1 MNKYKKLILS
11 KIINQENK
19 SQLIDKYLVPQELE
33 KKSNAEVSTPYKLRQ
48 EMLDKI
54 PVEFQSDVSYIPAN
68 KTRKLTPVYPKVF
81 EPCSGKGGFIID
93 IIDRFMNGL
102 KDDITDKEKRYKT
115 IVEECLYF
123 SDINPTN
130 IFICKLLVDPEN
142 KYKLNYNEGDTLEL
156 DIGEKWGV
164 EGFDAVIGN
173 PPYNNQLWAKFV
185 DYSIK
190 NMNKGGYLLYVHPC
204 NWRKPNHKV
213 GNIMKKYD
221 IHYIKIYDIKNTFK
235 LFNCNVR
242 VDWYLLQKL
251 SNNMET
257 LIVDDM
263 NTTYYINI
271 KDKHFIPNN
280 MINIIIKVS
289 SKDIHKLNI
298 IRSHKIISNSSKLK
312 EEKCETFK
320 YPVLTNLNSK
330 GKKIKY
336 TDNPIKN
343 VYKI

>member
-1 MNKYKKLILS
+1 MV
-11 KIINQENK
+11 IIIITNGNYGIVY
-19 SQLIDKYLVPQELE
+19 SNYYYHHLVSNHYYLESL
-33 KKSNAEVSTPYKLRQ
+33 KTG
-48 EMLDKI
+48 
-54 PVEFQSDVSYIPAN
+54 EFV
-68 KTRKLTPVYPKVF
+68 LPKVF
-81 EPCSGKGGFIID
+81 EPCSGKGGFLLD
-93 IIDRFMNGL
+93 IIDRLMDGL
-102 KDDITDKEKRYKT
+102 DYRIPDEKERYKT
-115 IVEECLYF
+115 IVEQCLYF
-123 SDINPTN
+123 NVGN
-130 IFICKLLVDPEN
+130 
-142 KYKLNYNEGDTLEL
+142 TLEL
-156 DIGEKWGV
+156 DIEKKWRV
-164 EGFDAVIGN
+164 KGFDDVVGN
-173 PPYNNQLWAKFV
+173 PPYNNELWAKFV

-298 IRSHKIISNSSKLK
+298 IRSHKIISNSSKLR
-312 EEKCETFK
+312 EKK
-320 YPVLTNLNSK
+320 VKHLN
-330 GKKIKY
+330 ILC
-336 TDNPIKN
+336 
-343 VYKI
+343 